1 MGGLKFSV
9 HPLFFAFGFYYALTG
24 KIFVFVIY
32 TICAVIHELG
42 HSFVATSVGYKLN
55 KITLMPFGAVV
66 SGNIE
71 GLRFN
76 DEIKIA
82 LGGPIINLII
92 GLLFVATWWLFPETY
107 AFTDVVANANFS
119 LAIINLLPIFPL
131 DGGRVLCASLT
142 GLLGKKKANLT
153 CKIIGV
159 IFALFLCV
167 CFVISVFNQ
176 INLSL
181 LFFSAFV
188 LAGVFMKSKEN
199 EYVKI
204 YTVLSEENLKRGMI
218 VRRIAVHKSVTI
230 KKVLS
235 LLDDTC
241 LNEVAVYDGES
252 VRAVLSQKR
261 IGQIIEKGNIYSRI
275 EDYV

>member
-24 KIFVFVIY
+24 KIFVFAIY
-32 TICAVIHELG
+32 TICAVVHELG

-82 LGGPIINLII
+82 LGGPMINLII

-142 GLLGKKKANLT
+142 GLLGKKKANLM
-153 CKIIGV
+153 CKIIGL